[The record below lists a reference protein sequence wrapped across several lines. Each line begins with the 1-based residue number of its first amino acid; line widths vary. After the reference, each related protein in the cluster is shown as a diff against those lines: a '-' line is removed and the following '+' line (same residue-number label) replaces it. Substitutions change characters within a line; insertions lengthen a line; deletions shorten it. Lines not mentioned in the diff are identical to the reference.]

1 MDAAGTGASETAEP
15 SYWKEILANWRLLAV
30 GVVGLGFGF
39 ASAPYVY
46 SLMGPRL
53 LEEFNWPRA
62 EFAAVNG
69 LMLIVVLMFPFF
81 GRVSDLLGVKRTAAI
96 GVIAMPAAWFA
107 FSMVQGSMAAY
118 MTIFLLQAAF
128 GITTTAIVFTRL
140 IVHHFKRARGLALAI
155 VASGPALFG
164 AFAAPA
170 LNEYVEVEGWR
181 AGYIAIGI
189 ITAVFGAAALFFLP
203 SSKGA
208 SAPPLTRMGN
218 TKKDYGEI
226 FRNKAFWILVGA
238 IFLCNMPT
246 VIGLTQL
253 LVMLE
258 ESGISPGHASSM
270 LAAHAVGTLVGRF
283 GCGLALDRW
292 PMHIVSAIALGS
304 PAIGLALI
312 ASPIDAPTAMLFS
325 VLLIGLANGAEA
337 DLVGYVVAAKFG
349 TRVYSSV
356 MGLTSLTM
364 GITSAVGAI
373 LLGATLAA
381 TGNFNTFLMI
391 VTGTTTAGA
400 LLLLTLK
407 RTKPHTEEPQAT
419 A

>member
-1 MDAAGTGASETAEP
+1 MDAAGPSASETTEP
-15 SYWKEILANWRLLAV
+15 SYWRELVTNWRLLAV

-69 LMLIVVLMFPFF
+69 LMLIIVLLFPFF
-81 GRVSDLLGVKRTAAI
+81 GRVSDLLGVKRTALI

-107 FSMVQGSMAAY
+107 FSMIEGSLAVY

-128 GITTTAIVFTRL
+128 GITTTAVVFTRL

-170 LNEYVEVEGWR
+170 LNEYVEAEGWR
-181 AGYIAIGI
+181 AGYVAIAIL
-189 ITAVFGAAALFFLP
+189 TALFGATALFLLP
-203 SSKGA
+203 SAKG
-208 SAPPLTRMGN
+208 SGAPPLTRMDS

-226 FRNKAFWILVGA
+226 FRNRAFWILVGA

-258 ESGISPGHASSM
+258 ESGISPGQASGM
-270 LAAHAVGTLVGRF
+270 LAAHAIGTLVGRF
-283 GCGLALDRW
+283 GCGVALDRW
-292 PMHIVSAIALGS
+292 PMHIVSAIALGL

-312 ASPIDAPTAMLFS
+312 ASPFDAPTLMIFS

-373 LLGATLAA
+373 LLGVTLAA
-381 TGNFNTFLMI
+381 TGAFNTFLLI
-391 VTGTTTAGA
+391 VTATTAAGA
-400 LLLLTLK
+400 VLLLTLK
-407 RTKPHTEEPQAT
+407 HTRPRVEEAS
-419 A
+419 AAA